1 MQLSGKGRNRKG
13 LKGGEGRSE
22 EERKWR
28 GGEGS
33 SGLWGT
39 HFLQTSKSFHRMLR
53 SFRIVIVQ
61 KPLQVEE
68 DGFISCE
75 DRQCPLCH

>member
-33 SGLWGT
+33 SGLWGD
-39 HFLQTSKSFHRMLR
+39 SF
-53 SFRIVIVQ
+53 
-61 KPLQVEE
+61 PPNLQVFPQNAKE
-68 DGFISCE
+68 F
-75 DRQCPLCH
+75 